1 MFQTLLER
9 SWHHQGRMRL
19 RGVESFLPTITNSQ
33 WKALE
38 QDFPF
43 FLKVTYIVRPL
54 LQTPLRH
61 KYVGSISKHHYT
73 DLQDATQRRVNLPM
87 FLPLFALSWWLALQ
101 RSSPGEP

>member
-1 MFQTLLER
+1 
-9 SWHHQGRMRL
+9 MRL
-19 RGVESFLPTITNSQ
+19 RGRKFSAHHHSQ

-43 FLKVTYIVRPL
+43 FFLMVTYIVQPL

-73 DLQDATQRRVNLPM
+73 DLQDATQRGVNLPM
-87 FLPLFALSWWLALQ
+87 FLPLFPLSGWLALQ